1 MDGTAAGRADELE
14 VMERDETGWDESGL
28 WRMSQLLFFAVKTII
43 NPLAH
48 PTTYLVGTTRI
59 QGGWA
64 CWAAGGWWTGGGG
77 GRSDSK
83 VGGGLTRRKS
93 GEQ

>member
-1 MDGTAAGRADELE
+1 MSWKLWDGMR
-14 VMERDETGWDESGL
+14 RDGVSRDCGGCPSYC
-28 WRMSQLLFFAVKTII
+28 FFAVKTII

-48 PTTYLVGTTRI
+48 PLSRYLGITRI

-64 CWAAGGWWTGGGG
+64 AGEWWTGDG